1 MGWRVG
7 FKLVGARFPKA
18 VHQPHSLEWH
28 RNDMFLRPSAAA
40 FLCLFL
46 LVCGACSPNQN
57 PDQIR
62 EKTAEATST
71 LKRDTKAVAEGVKE
85 GLSGKKSVD
94 INKASKEDLASLP
107 GMTAD
112 KADRVIAERPYAS
125 AHQLVTRHVISQD
138 DYDQIKDRV
147 LVTR

>member
-1 MGWRVG
+1 MYLR
-7 FKLVGARFPKA
+7 LSA
-18 VHQPHSLEWH
+18 VALLSF
-28 RNDMFLRPSAAA
+28 FLATG
-40 FLCLFL
+40 
-46 LVCGACSPNQN
+46 VACAPNQN

-71 LKRDTKAVAEGVKE
+71 LKRDTKAVAEGVRE

-107 GMTAD
+107 GMTAE
-112 KADRVIAERPYAS
+112 KADHVIAERPYAS
-125 AHQLVTRHVISQD
+125 AHQLVTRHVLSED